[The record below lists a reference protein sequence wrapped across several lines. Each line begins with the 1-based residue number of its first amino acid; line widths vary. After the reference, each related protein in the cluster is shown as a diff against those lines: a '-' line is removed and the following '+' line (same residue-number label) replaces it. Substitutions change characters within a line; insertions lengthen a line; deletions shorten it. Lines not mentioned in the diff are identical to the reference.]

1 VAGNPVYQ
9 ACVEAF
15 LYSRGYEP
23 ASTVIVS
30 LGTGQ
35 FFDRPRP
42 TWLYS
47 WLGWILAELL
57 RSPGEQQTELVD
69 RHFAEAAF
77 YRIDVRL
84 PREFGLDD
92 ARGIEEL
99 HAIGER
105 LAAEIDWP
113 AILRGEDRRW
123 AVTRRRRR
131 AEAYAREV

>member
-1 VAGNPVYQ
+1 
-9 ACVEAF
+9 
-15 LYSRGYEP
+15 
-23 ASTVIVS
+23 VIVS

-69 RHFAEAAF
+69 RHFPEAAF
-77 YRIDVRL
+77 YRVDVRL
-84 PREFGLDD
+84 PRDFGLDD
-92 ARGIEEL
+92 AGRIGEL
-99 HAIGER
+99 HDIGER
-105 LAAEIDWP
+105 MAAEIDWP
-113 AILRGEDRRW
+113 AVLDGTDQRW

-131 AEAYAREV
+131 AAAYAREV